1 MMDQPKS
8 SMIARWRYAIIG
20 AILVVVIFGVG
31 AIRESYR
38 GWQADAE
45 IRALEAQANE
55 LEGRNARL
63 RDLASALQSPDRL
76 DLEARMRLGMKQPG
90 EHVVLLD
97 GFAAS
102 GTWQESVKFDVVPDK
117 PEVVYSNP
125 QQWVRYFFH
134 AKG

>member
-1 MMDQPKS
+1 MTEQPKPTI
-8 SMIARWRYAIIG
+8 IARWRYAIIG
-20 AILVVVIFGVG
+20 TVLVIVIFGIG

-45 IRALEAQANE
+45 IKALEAQAND

-63 RDLASALQSPDRL
+63 RDLAGALQSPDRL

-90 EHVVLLD
+90 EHVVVLD

-102 GTWQESVKFDVVPDK
+102 GTWQDSVKLDVVADK
-117 PEVVYSNP
+117 PEVTYSNP

-134 AKG
+134 SKS